1 MAMPKPLFA
10 ALGALAVLGAG
21 AAGWLLLDTAP
32 AASKPPRAELKDPGP
47 PVKGPDLGS
56 PSVPGPAGSNGPID
70 IDDDRE
76 PDEEA
81 PVGGASAEDLLFCAR
96 KGDWQEFERLLRISG
111 SDDPRVTQF
120 LLDALKDGEHRNWAA
135 MLAKHLKDPAAL
147 AKFLE
152 VAKSATAD
160 DSTRSAAL
168 QASANIGG
176 EGVFEA
182 AADILRSAK
191 PGGILFSSAAGALG
205 TLGTPEAART
215 LVDLLR
221 GSVGTTRFPIM
232 VEAIARV
239 RNPEALAEIGR
250 MANDE
255 GQDPR
260 FRETL
265 VAALGQTKD
274 PAVVPDLLKAAR
286 EGSTEEIRSA
296 AYTGL
301 AMVGDHDAVQ
311 ELVGLLHGEDQGK
324 QLAAAMALQNLRN
337 KTSGPLLEEALAG
350 TLPPELRPYVI
361 ESLGYVGGKRSVEML
376 GKVLTELEENN
387 ERLRVSAVRALGRI
401 GDPASGKA
409 IVDAIEGTPRT
420 DAAFR
425 REAFNALGTTA
436 TVEELPR
443 LKRMLA
449 EMTPDKDSN
458 WWGLKS
464 VVDALEAQQKATR
477 K

>member
-1 MAMPKPLFA
+1 MPTRKSLAA
-10 ALGALAVLGAG
+10 ALGVLAVLGAG
-21 AAGWLLLDTAP
+21 AAGWFLLGATPDAP
-32 AASKPPRAELKDPGP
+32 KARKTPIVDPGP
-47 PVKGPDLGS
+47 PIKAPVTGI
-56 PSVPGPAGSNGPID
+56 PSVPAPAGTTGRNKD
-70 IDDDRE
+70 DDDDRD
-76 PDEEA
+76 PDTDA
-81 PVGGASAEDLLFCAR
+81 PEGGASAEDLLFWAR

-152 VAKSATAD
+152 VAKSSAD
-160 DSTRSAAL
+160 ESTRSAAL

-205 TLGTPEAART
+205 TLGTPEATRA

-221 GSVGTTRFPIM
+221 GSLGTTRFPIM

-265 VAALGQTKD
+265 IAALGQTKD

-286 EGSTEEIRSA
+286 EGSTEEIRA
-296 AYTGL
+296 AALTGL

-311 ELVGLLHGEDQGK
+311 ELVNLVRGDDEGK
-324 QLAAAMALQNLRN
+324 KLAAAMALQNVRN
-337 KTSGPLLEEALAG
+337 KAAGPLLEEALAG
-350 TLPPELRPYVI
+350 NLPEALRPYVV
-361 ESLGYVGGKRSVEML
+361 ESLGYCGGKKSVEVLSKM
-376 GKVLTELEENN
+376 LTERDEDN
-387 ERLRVSAVRALGRI
+387 ERLRVVTVRALGRI
-401 GDPASGKA
+401 GDTSAGKA
-409 IVDAIEGTPRT
+409 IVDALEGTPRS

-425 REAFNALGTTA
+425 REAFSALSTTA

-443 LKRMLA
+443 IKRMFE
-449 EMTPDKDSN
+449 EMTADKDPN
-458 WWGLKS
+458 WWILKGT
-464 VVDALEAQQKATR
+464 VDALEAEKKAR